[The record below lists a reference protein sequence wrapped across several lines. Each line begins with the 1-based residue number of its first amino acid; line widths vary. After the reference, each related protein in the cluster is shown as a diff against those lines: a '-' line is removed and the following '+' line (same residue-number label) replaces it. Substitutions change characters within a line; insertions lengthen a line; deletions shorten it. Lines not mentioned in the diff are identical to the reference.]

1 MYKILLSITFLLNL
15 CALVLGQSNAC
26 NTGTGN
32 QIVVNGSCLT
42 YNMGNNTVNDPTET
56 NCGGGLNR
64 DKWMWFQATSATT
77 TVSFNNP
84 TANRDSK
91 VFIYHNT
98 ALNCGTKTY
107 LTCNDNPGNGADEN
121 FSFATNPGD
130 YYFVRT
136 GCTNNNDL
144 NGGTLCVTSVIPPP
158 TNDNCGGAIALTA
171 PSGVCTST
179 AGTTLGATLSQAA
192 SASCASTNPDDDVWF
207 TFNAPAAGSYVVQVD
222 GATSFDAVV
231 EVFSGACG
239 SLTSLGCRN
248 ATGNDGIEALNVT
261 VPSSGIYR
269 VRVYHNGVGS
279 SATPT
284 FNICVVTPPANDNCP
299 GAIPVPLTGCGAPIA
314 GTSLNGTQSQAGCSG
329 TADDDVWYA
338 ITASA
343 TGTAQITVT
352 PSGSYDPVV
361 QVFAGTCG
369 ALTSLQCVNVNAIGV
384 SEVVSLTG
392 LTSGQAYYIRVYHQG
407 TGSGGNTFTI
417 CATDIIPCT
426 IGTGDVT
433 VNGAL
438 LPYNSG
444 ATSTCGQIN
453 NITSS
458 NVTNYCG
465 SSYYYDGEDV
475 VYDFITPSSGQ
486 ITIDLTSGGSY
497 TNLSIHEGCPSAG
510 GSCIG
515 SAQSSTGSKS
525 VTICV
530 TAGVRYY
537 VVVDSW
543 PSPDCNTYTLNI
555 SGVFGTG
562 SSATNDQPCSA
573 TPMTLLVPASGN
585 NACTGAANE
594 PALPICW
601 SSGNRNTVWYSIV
614 APASGQLRIKTIPS
628 GSNPLQNTQFAV
640 YQGVC
645 GPGMTMIAG
654 ACNDDAP
661 SCGGYSQFYS
671 ELLVTGLTAGN
682 TYYIVVDGNG
692 NSIGTFDVLA
702 IDGTTNFAAVPGQDC
717 FPALP
722 VCNGIM
728 TTGNPGYQAIGG
740 TCDHTGSGNC
750 TSGEA
755 NSVWYEFTMAADEN
769 VLFNIVPNDYGTPTN
784 PLTGQSN
791 PGYTGFGDETDYDW
805 VLWKTSGSGS
815 TTCAAILSSGGDGE
829 QACNFDYLGVTGTS
843 LDGNSPLA
851 YPGFN
856 AAYEVAPFGN
866 TGDIYLLVI
875 QNYSNSTSGFTLE
888 FPIPSSI
895 NFAPSNSLY
904 WSGGA
909 NTANWNTQQNWG
921 GCATPDCGRDAFILN
936 SSSFQPVLVAGSYN
950 VRDVIINPG
959 ATLTLQ
965 SGATLNVCGNFTNNG
980 NLICQPGSV
989 VNFIGTGVQ
998 NITGSFVGTDAF
1010 HHFTV
1015 TKTSGSVF
1023 LVNDITVNGDLT
1035 TSNNT
1040 SILNTNNKFIRLGRH
1055 FVNSNGNN
1063 TFSNTGTT
1071 GTLEFIG
1078 NEMQNYSQ
1086 GLTQLDLNHVVLNN
1100 SAGFGAGVTLSTNM
1114 FIKSATGT
1122 LTLTLGTIT
1131 TGANRVDVA
1140 NSAVGSVSAG
1150 NTASFVNGNLR
1161 RSVLGTG
1168 AYNWPVGNVS
1178 KGYQRALT
1186 TFASNANPYIDARFD
1201 SWPGGFPI
1209 QGGSDCATTFS
1220 MDAMNNGYWTLTG
1233 TGAAATYNMSLFPLN
1248 VTNAATGWTIMKQA
1262 SYALTGWSLNGVC
1275 AASTVAQINR
1285 NNMTNFS
1292 VFGIAQSPTPLP
1304 IELLYFEGEIVGED
1318 NLLTW
1323 ATVSEQ
1329 NNDYFTLERSRNG
1342 FDFEVLG
1349 TIAGAGT
1356 STNTLHYNQFDYDPF
1371 AGTSYY
1377 RLKQTDFDGQYIYS
1391 QTIALNRGMQHA
1403 VLSDLFPNP
1412 ANNSVNFMMNTPKS
1426 GTVNVEIYDN
1436 SGRLIASQLFEAH
1449 VGSNSFNIDISYFAK
1464 GIYSTIIRFEHLEKE
1479 EIKQL
1484 IKQ

>member
-1 MYKILLSITFLLNL
+1 MKNLYIFILFCSLIFKTSWS
-15 CALVLGQSNAC
+15 QS
-26 NTGTGN
+26 
-32 QIVVNGSCLT
+32 
-42 YNMGNNTVNDPTET
+42 D
-56 NCGGGLNR
+56 NCGGAPSLTVGASCVNTAFLNDEDNNEGTGLATCTAAGNDRADVWYQFTATSTSTTIELSSLNR
-64 DKWMWFQATSATT
+64 NT
-77 TVSFNNP
+77 TVSIYNSCP
-84 TANRDSK
+84 TAP
-91 VFIYHNT
+91 
-98 ALNCGTKTY
+98 GTY
-107 LTCNDNPGNGADEN
+107 LTCIYITTGSGSIVLPTTITSNYKIRIQRRSGNDINNLSGNICIYNTPSA
-121 FSFATNPGD
+121 
-130 YYFVRT
+130 
-136 GCTNNNDL
+136 
-144 NGGTLCVTSVIPPP
+144 P

-171 PSGVCTST
+171 PSGVCVST

-239 SLTSLGCRN
+239 SLTSMGCRN

-284 FNICVVTPPANDNCP
+284 FNICVVTPPANDNCL

-314 GTSLNGTQSQAGCSG
+314 GTSLNATQSQSGCSG

-352 PSGSYDPVV
+352 PSASYNPVV

-369 ALTSLQCVNVNAIGV
+369 ALTSIQCVNVNAIGV

-392 LTSGQAYYIRVYHQG
+392 LTSGQTYYIRVYHQG

-417 CATDIIPCT
+417 CATDVIPCT

-475 VYDFITPSSGQ
+475 VYNFIAPSSGQ

-497 TNLSIHEGCPSAG
+497 TNLSIHEGCPTAG
-510 GSCIG
+510 GACIG

-543 PSPDCNTYTLNI
+543 PSPDCNAYTLNI
-555 SGVFGTG
+555 SAVFGTG

-585 NACTGAANE
+585 NACTGSANE
-594 PALPICW
+594 PAVPACW
-601 SSGNRNTVWYSIV
+601 STGNRNTVWYSIV

-640 YQGVC
+640 YQGAC

-661 SCGGYSQFYS
+661 SCGGYSQYYS
-671 ELLVTGLTAGN
+671 ELLVTGLTSGT

-692 NSIGTFDVLA
+692 NSIGSFDILA
-702 IDGTTNFAAVPGQDC
+702 IDGASSFPAVPGQDC

-722 VCNGIM
+722 VCNNTM

-740 TCDHTGSGNC
+740 TCDHTGTNNC

-755 NSVWYEFTMAADEN
+755 NSVWYEFTLAADTS
-769 VLFNIVPNDYGTPTN
+769 VLFDIVPNDYFATN
-784 PLTGQSN
+784 PITGQVN
-791 PGYTGFGDETDYDW
+791 PGYTGAGSETDYDW
-805 VLWKTSGSGS
+805 VLWKTTGSGS

-843 LDGNSPLA
+843 LTGNAPAA
-851 YPGFN
+851 YPGFSS
-856 AAYEVAPFGN
+856 AYEVAPFGGA
-866 TGDIYLLVI
+866 GDVYLLVI
-875 QNYSNSTSGFTLE
+875 QNYSNSTSGFTIQ
-888 FPIPSSI
+888 FPSGMITP
-895 NFAPSNSLY
+895 AASNEVY

-909 NTANWNTQQNWG
+909 NTSDWTNITNWG
-921 GCATPDCGRDAFILN
+921 GCAVPACGVDAFVLN
-936 SSSFQPVLVAGSYN
+936 SSTFQPVLTAGTYN
-950 VRDVIINPG
+950 VKNLTINPG
-959 ATLTLQ
+959 ASLTI
-965 SGATLNVCGNFTNNG
+965 SNGATLNVCGDFTNNG
-980 NLICQPGSV
+980 NLICQPGST
-989 VNFIGTGVQ
+989 VNFVGAGNDQLVS
-998 NITGSFVGTDAF
+998 GSFVGADAF
-1010 HHFTV
+1010 HNFTV
-1015 TKTSGSVF
+1015 TKNNAAFAVV
-1023 LVNDITVNGDLT
+1023 LDNDITVNGNLT
-1035 TSNNT
+1035 TSNNNT
-1040 SILNTNNKFIRLGRH
+1040 SVLNSNQKHIRLGGNFDNH
-1055 FVNSNGNN
+1055 NGNT
-1063 TFSNTGTT
+1063 TFTNTGTT
-1071 GTLEFIG
+1071 GILEFIG
-1078 NEMQNYSQ
+1078 TTAQNYDQ
-1086 GLTQLDLNHVVLNN
+1086 GNSQLDLNNVIMN
-1100 SAGFGAGVTLSTNM
+1100 STGGLGNGANLLTNM
-1114 FIKSATGT
+1114 HIKSVTGT

-1131 TGANRVDVA
+1131 TNANRVDVA
-1140 NSAVGSVSAG
+1140 NSAVGSVSVG
-1150 NTASFVNGNLR
+1150 NTASFVDGNIR
-1161 RSVLGTG
+1161 RATLNTGT
-1168 AYNWPVGNVS
+1168 YNWPVGNVA

-1186 TFASNANPYIDARFD
+1186 TFASNANPYIEARFD
-1201 SWPGGFPI
+1201 SWPGGLPI

-1220 MDAMNNGYWTLTG
+1220 MDAMNNGYWTLAG
-1233 TGAAATYNMSLFPLN
+1233 DGSAATYNMSLFPLS

-1262 SYALTGWSLNGVC
+1262 AYALTGWTLNGVC
-1275 AASTVAQINR
+1275 AASTVTQINR

-1292 VFGIAQSPTPLP
+1292 VFGVAQSPTPLP
-1304 IELLYFEGEIVGED
+1304 IELLYFDGEIVGED

-1349 TIAGAGT
+1349 TVAGAGT
-1356 STNTLHYNQFDYDPF
+1356 STSTLYYNQFDYDPF
-1371 AGTSYY
+1371 AGISYY

-1391 QTIALNRGMQHA
+1391 QTIALNREMEQA
-1403 VLSDLFPNP
+1403 VVSDLFPNP
-1412 ANNSVNFMMNTPKS
+1412 ANNSVNFMLNTPKT
-1426 GTVNVEIYDN
+1426 GTVNVDMFDN
-1436 SGRLIASQLFEAH
+1436 TGRLIATQAYEAH
-1449 VGSNSFNIDISYFAK
+1449 VGSNSFTIDISQFAR
-1464 GIYSTIIRFEHLEKE
+1464 GVYSTIIRFEHLEKE

>member
-1 MYKILLSITFLLNL
+1 MKNLYIFILFCSFFVKTSLS
-15 CALVLGQSNAC
+15 QSDDCGGAPSLTVGASC
-26 NTGTGN
+26 VNTAFTNNENNNEGTGLAT
-32 QIVVNGSCLT
+32 CT
-42 YNMGNNTVNDPTET
+42 AAGNDRADVWYQFTATSTSTTIELSS
-56 NCGGGLNR
+56 LNR
-64 DKWMWFQATSATT
+64 NT
-77 TVSFNNP
+77 TVSIYNSCP
-84 TANRDSK
+84 TAP
-91 VFIYHNT
+91 
-98 ALNCGTKTY
+98 GTY
-107 LTCNDNPGNGADEN
+107 LTCIYI
-121 FSFATNPGD
+121 T
-130 YYFVRT
+130 T
-136 GCTNNNDL
+136 GSGSIVLPTTITSNYKIRIQRRSGTDNNNL
-144 NGGTLCVTSVIPPP
+144 SGNICIYNTPSAP

-171 PSGVCTST
+171 PSGVCAST

-222 GATSFDAVV
+222 GATSFDAVL
-231 EVFSGACG
+231 EVFSGICG
-239 SLTSLGCRN
+239 SLTSLGCQN
-248 ATGNDGIEALNVT
+248 ATGNDGLEALNVT
-261 VPSSGIYR
+261 VPSSGIYL

-284 FNICVVTPPANDNCP
+284 FTICVVTPPANDNCL

-314 GTSLNGTQSQAGCSG
+314 GTSLNATQSQAGCSG

-352 PSGSYDPVV
+352 PSASYNPVV

-369 ALTSLQCVNVNAIGV
+369 ALTSIQCVNVNAIGV

-392 LTSGQAYYIRVYHQG
+392 LTSGQTYYIRVYHQG

-417 CATDIIPCT
+417 CATDVIPCT

-444 ATSTCGQIN
+444 AVTTCGQIN

-475 VYDFITPSSGQ
+475 VYNFIAPSSGQ

-497 TNLSIHEGCPSAG
+497 TNLSIHEGCPTAG
-510 GSCIG
+510 GACIG
-515 SAQSSTGSKS
+515 SSQSSTGSKS

-543 PSPDCNTYTLNI
+543 PSPDCNAYTLII
-555 SGVFGTG
+555 SAVFGTG

-585 NACTGAANE
+585 NACTGSANE
-594 PALPICW
+594 PPVPTCW
-601 SSGNRNTVWYSIV
+601 STGNRNTVWYSIV

-640 YQGVC
+640 YEGVC

-661 SCGGYSQFYS
+661 SCGGYSQYYS
-671 ELLVTGLTAGN
+671 ELLVTGLTSGN

-692 NSIGTFDVLA
+692 NSIGTFDILA

-755 NSVWYEFTMAADEN
+755 NSVWYEFTMATDDD

-784 PLTGQSN
+784 PLNGQSN
-791 PGYTGFGDETDYDW
+791 PGYTGPGDETDYDW
-805 VLWKTSGSGS
+805 VLWKTSGTGS
-815 TTCAAILSSGGDGE
+815 TTCAAIISSGGDGE

-843 LDGNSPLA
+843 IDGTASSA
-851 YPGFN
+851 SYPASFD

-866 TGDIYLLVI
+866 TGDVFLLVI
-875 QNYSNSTSGFTLE
+875 QNFSNSTSGFTLE
-888 FPIPSSI
+888 FPNPGSI
-895 NFAPSNSLY
+895 NFAPSTSLY

-909 NTANWNTQQNWG
+909 NTANWSTQQNWG

-936 SSSFQPVLVAGSYN
+936 SSSFQPVLAAGSYN
-950 VRDVIINPG
+950 VRDVTINPG

-980 NLICQPGSV
+980 NLICQTGSV

-1040 SILNTNNKFIRLGRH
+1040 SILNTNDKYIRLGGH
-1055 FVNSNGNN
+1055 FDNSNGNS

-1078 NEMQNYSQ
+1078 SGLQNYSQ
-1086 GLTQLDLNHVVLNN
+1086 GSTQLDLNHVVLNN
-1100 SAGFGAGVTLSTNM
+1100 SAGFGAGVTLGTDM

-1131 TGANRVDVA
+1131 TNANRVDVA
-1140 NSAVGSVSAG
+1140 NSGAGSVSNG
-1150 NTASFVNGNLR
+1150 NTASFVDGNLR
-1161 RSVLGTG
+1161 RSTLGTG
-1168 AYNWPVGNVS
+1168 TYYWPVGNVA
-1178 KGYQRALT
+1178 KGYQLALT
-1186 TFASNANPYIDARFD
+1186 SFASNANPFIDARFD

-1220 MDAMNNGYWTLTG
+1220 MDAMDNGYWTLAG
-1233 TGAAATYNMSLFPLN
+1233 DGSAATYDMSLFPLN
-1248 VTNAATGWTIMKQA
+1248 VTNVAAGWTIMKQA
-1262 SYALTGWSLNGVC
+1262 SYALTGWTLNGVC
-1275 AASTVAQINR
+1275 AASTAAQVNR
-1285 NNMTNFS
+1285 NSMTNFS

-1304 IELLYFEGEIVGED
+1304 IELLYFEGELVGED

-1342 FDFEVLG
+1342 YDFEVLG

-1356 STNTLHYNQFDYDPF
+1356 STSILHYNHFDYDPF

-1426 GTVNVEIYDN
+1426 GTVNVEMYDN
-1436 SGRLIASQLFEAH
+1436 SGRLIATQLFEAH

-1479 EIKQL
+1479 EITQL